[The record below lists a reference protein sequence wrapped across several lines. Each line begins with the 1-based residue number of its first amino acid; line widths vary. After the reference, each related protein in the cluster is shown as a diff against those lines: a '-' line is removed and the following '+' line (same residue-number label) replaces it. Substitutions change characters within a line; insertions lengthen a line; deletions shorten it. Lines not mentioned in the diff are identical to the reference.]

1 MNVKKTRPTALP
13 VLPTTLAAALT
24 AALAVGLAACGTSGN
39 SSVASTGSASTHA
52 TTSASVTADPLAD
65 LSATAIITKAFAD
78 TSAASSVHFTGRGTD
93 SGQKLG
99 FALTVVRGK
108 GCTGTISESKSGSF
122 QVIYLGKSVWVKPDA
137 KFWKTIAGSG
147 SNAQLGASLLA
158 GKWLKDSASDTSGLG
173 SLVSVCTLSSLF
185 SQSTPASDH
194 LVKGTPTTLNGQ
206 AVLPIKDV
214 THDGTAY
221 VTDTANP
228 ELVSLTSV
236 GSSSGTFSFSDFGA
250 PATIT
255 PPPASEVVDG
265 SKYGF

>member
-1 MNVKKTRPTALP
+1 MHVKKTRPTAPP

-24 AALAVGLAACGTSGN
+24 AALTVGLAACGTSGS
-39 SSVASTGSASTHA
+39 SSVASNGSATTRA
-52 TTSASVTADPLAD
+52 TTSASATADPLAD
-65 LSATAIITKAFAD
+65 LSAAAIATKAIAD
-78 TSAASSVHFTGRGTD
+78 TSAASSVHFTGTGTD
-93 SGQKLG
+93 SGQNLS

-122 QVIYLGKSVWVKPDA
+122 QVVYLGKSVWIKPDA
-137 KFWKTIAGSG
+137 KFWKGIAASG
-147 SNAQLGASLLA
+147 SDAQLGASLLS
-158 GKWLKDSASDTSGLG
+158 GKWLKDSATDTSGLG
-173 SLVSVCTLSSLF
+173 SLVSVCSLSSLF
-185 SQSTPASDH
+185 SHATQASDH
-194 LVKGTPTTLNGQ
+194 VVKGTLTTLNGQ
-206 AVLPIKDV
+206 PVLAIKDV
-214 THDGTAY
+214 TQQGTAY

-228 ELVSLTSV
+228 ELLRLTST